1 MLKYETHCGKL
12 KRLDNGIQANC
23 LADGGYTYEFCFHN
37 KPIDPAL
44 LMQRYSPMHCRLPHM
59 CQNLPFQFCQTCPCR
74 LLVVQACSCSWHFKE
89 KWSRLP
95 SVCDSGAKVGGGAEA
110 TRRMMNAVGLKG
122 DSMLSDLVVKSWYD
136 QKLFLH
142 DLIKVQE
149 GIARSHHEECLVIKL
164 QPNDRLYFPLLVPIP

>member
-1 MLKYETHCGKL
+1 MKHTVGSSSGWTMGYRPTALQMVGTHMSSVSITSPLIQHFSCRDIVPCTAGFLICAKTCLFNSVKLAHAAYLLFKPVLVHGIL
-12 KRLDNGIQANC
+12 KRSGHGCPRCVIQ
-23 LADGGYTYEFCFHN
+23 E
-37 KPIDPAL
+37 
-44 LMQRYSPMHCRLPHM
+44 
-59 CQNLPFQFCQTCPCR
+59 
-74 LLVVQACSCSWHFKE
+74 
-89 KWSRLP
+89 
-95 SVCDSGAKVGGGAEA
+95 AKVGGGAEA
-110 TRRMMNAVGLKG
+110 TRRMMKAVGLKG